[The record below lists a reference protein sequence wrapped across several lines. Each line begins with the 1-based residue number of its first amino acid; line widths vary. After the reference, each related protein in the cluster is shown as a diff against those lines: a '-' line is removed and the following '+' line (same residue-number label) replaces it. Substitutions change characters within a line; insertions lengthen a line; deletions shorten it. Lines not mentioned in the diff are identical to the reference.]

1 MKRGKL
7 AEQLSEIEEMT
18 LSGAGSG
25 FRTIFPDPEPDPE
38 LDPEP
43 DPIWGQ
49 NVTDPTGSIWLREG
63 KLAGIAC
70 WKKLTLEK
78 ERQLGEVSVGGRRNA
93 GPGVE

>member
-1 MKRGKL
+1 VKRGKL

-25 FRTIFPDPEPDPE
+25 FRTIFP
-38 LDPEP
+38 DPEP

>member
-25 FRTIFPDPEPDPE
+25 FRTIFPDPEPDP
-38 LDPEP
+38 
-43 DPIWGQ
+43 IWGQ

-63 KLAGIAC
+63 KLAGIAG
-70 WKKLTLEK
+70 KKADA
-78 ERQLGEVSVGGRRNA
+78 GEGKTIGRGECGWEEECRT
-93 GPGVE
+93 GC